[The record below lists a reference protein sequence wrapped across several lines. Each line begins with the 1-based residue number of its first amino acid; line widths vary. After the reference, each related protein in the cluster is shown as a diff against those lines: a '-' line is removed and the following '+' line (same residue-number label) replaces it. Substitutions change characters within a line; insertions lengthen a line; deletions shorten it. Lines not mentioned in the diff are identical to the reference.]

1 MEKLKIYNGFGITP
15 SKNYTAAGYDFH
27 VPYITDESKFDIV
40 FNAFMKS
47 YKKTAEELNEII
59 DMLGLYIQS
68 TFDKYDFN
76 KVNAINILHLYLAL
90 TPPDDVYDNE
100 EPERQTL
107 SDSIDEFVS
116 YRLIFDD
123 NGVPGI
129 AVFAGDYL
137 LFNSGIKVG
146 LPTDTAG
153 IFFNKSGKGN
163 KGFDTRACVVDEDYS
178 GYVHLSSAFDKEMYF
193 GENIYCG
200 DKFSQMVVLP
210 VVKTEIEEMSSTDYE
225 NLMANSQRG
234 ADGFGSSDVK
244 H

>member
-1 MEKLKIYNGFGITP
+1 MSDLFIYNGFGITP

-27 VPYITDESKFDIV
+27 IPYITDESKFDMALK
-40 FNAFMKS
+40 AFMKS
-47 YKKTAEELNEII
+47 YKKTEEEINEIL
-59 DMLGLYIQS
+59 DMLGLYVQS
-68 TFDKYDFN
+68 TYEKCEFN

-90 TPPDDVYDNE
+90 TPPDDVMDDE
-100 EPERQTL
+100 EAEQVPL

-129 AVFAGDYL
+129 MTYAGDYL

-178 GYVHLSSAFDKEMYF
+178 GFVHLSSAFDKEVYF
-193 GENIYCG
+193 GETIYCG

-210 VVKTEIEEMSSTDYE
+210 VVKTQIKEMSYYDYE
-225 NLMANSQRG
+225 ALMSNSQRG

>member
-27 VPYITDESKFDIV
+27 VPYITDESKFDDV
-40 FNAFMKS
+40 LKAFMKS
-47 YKKTAEELNEII
+47 YKKSEEDINEIL
-59 DMLGLYIQS
+59 DYLGLYIQS

-100 EPERQTL
+100 EPEQQSL

-129 AVFAGDYL
+129 VVFAGDYL

-210 VVKTEIEEMSSTDYE
+210 IVKTEIEELTSTDYE

>member
-27 VPYITDESKFDIV
+27 VPYITDESKFDIA

-47 YKKTAEELNEII
+47 YKKTEDELNEII

-68 TFDKYDFN
+68 TFDTYDFN
-76 KVNAINILHLYLAL
+76 KLNAINILHLYLAL

-100 EPERQTL
+100 EPEQQSL

-123 NGVPGI
+123 NNVPGI
-129 AVFAGDYL
+129 VVFPGDYL
-137 LFNSGIKVG
+137 LFNSGIKIG
-146 LPTDTAG
+146 LPQDTAG

-163 KGFDTRACVVDEDYS
+163 KGFLSLIREIFQNAVDLKLVAEILHAELFDGLQAGVGAADVAVNHIQRFGHFHKMRACAAHRANRVRDAVDA
-178 GYVHLSSAFDKEMYF
+178 GIN
-193 GENIYCG
+193 G
-200 DKFSQMVVLP
+200 
-210 VVKTEIEEMSSTDYE
+210 
-225 NLMANSQRG
+225 
-234 ADGFGSSDVK
+234 
-244 H
+244 